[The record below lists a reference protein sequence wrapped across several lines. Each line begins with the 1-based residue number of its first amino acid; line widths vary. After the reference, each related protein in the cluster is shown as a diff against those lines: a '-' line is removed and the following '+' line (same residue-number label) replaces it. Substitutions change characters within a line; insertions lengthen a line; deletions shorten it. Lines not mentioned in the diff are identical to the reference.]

1 MKTIKTDYGM
11 KIKMLLDKAE
21 NDDKLISML
30 KQEITRLENI
40 KGAKS
45 VLKEEQQTSIDTEI
59 HKLKREV
66 ANLKNQVKCQE
77 IELE

>member
-21 NDDKLISML
+21 NDDKLIGML

-66 ANLKNQVKCQE
+66 ANLKN
-77 IELE
+77 